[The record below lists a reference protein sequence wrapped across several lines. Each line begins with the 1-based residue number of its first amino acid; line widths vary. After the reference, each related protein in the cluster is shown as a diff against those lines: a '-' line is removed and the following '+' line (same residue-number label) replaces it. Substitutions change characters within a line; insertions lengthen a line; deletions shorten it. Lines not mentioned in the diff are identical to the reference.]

1 MWGGVWDNWGVLYE
15 VIFDV
20 VIFVVGEEDIVLIV
34 LMLCSLRIWFCEIS
48 VYMELIILLFNENSM
63 CDRILVWYGFMI
75 WEWLL

>member
-75 WEWLL
+75 WVWLL